1 MARHDSPRSERR
13 LPAGLAAR
21 LVFALALLAALGGC
35 LEEASD
41 KSFKF
46 DNENDTTTKGGDDQ
60 TGVIAIALVMDLNDI
75 VIIVNQGV
83 ADKDLTGW
91 TLENA
96 TGTAK
101 FTIPSFELKIAQF
114 VRVHTNVSGTDTASD
129 LFANAGE
136 TINWGG
142 IDTNS
147 VVLRDDSRSPVA
159 QCDNGDPC
167 WP

>member
-1 MARHDSPRSERR
+1 MR
-13 LPAGLAAR
+13 LNNAGLAAG
-21 LVFALALLAALGGC
+21 LVFALALFAVLGGC
-35 LEEASD
+35 LEDAAD

-46 DNENDTTTKGGDDQ
+46 DNENDKTPEGGDDQ
-60 TGVIAIALVMDLNDI
+60 TGVIAIALVMDLHDI
-75 VIIVNQGV
+75 VIIVNQGA

-114 VRVHTNVSGTDTASD
+114 VRVHTNVSESKTDTASD
-129 LFANAGE
+129 LFASAGE

-142 IDTNS
+142 SDTNS
-147 VVLRDDSRSPVA
+147 VVLRDSSGSPVA
-159 QCDNGDPC
+159 QCKSGEPC